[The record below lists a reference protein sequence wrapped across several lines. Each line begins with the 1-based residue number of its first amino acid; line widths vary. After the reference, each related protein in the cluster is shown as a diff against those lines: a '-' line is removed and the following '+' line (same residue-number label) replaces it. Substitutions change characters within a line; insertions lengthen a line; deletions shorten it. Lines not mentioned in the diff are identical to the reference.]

1 MEEKASILKKDSHI
15 MRILVIWLINVD
27 IRLFRTFIH
36 LGKLQRY
43 LRITISEKLN
53 VPIHR
58 LQEGHPLNPEKK
70 GEDKNSRE

>member
-36 LGKLQRY
+36 IGKLLRY
-43 LRITISEKLN
+43 PRITILEN
-53 VPIHR
+53 
-58 LQEGHPLNPEKK
+58 
-70 GEDKNSRE
+70 